1 MTIETKFEIG
11 DTLFLL
17 QNNSIIN
24 GVVIG
29 FVSRSG
35 RYARDDFYNV
45 GTFYA
50 LQCNGF
56 DLQDK
61 PERILFKTKQEL
73 LDSL

>member
-11 DTLFLL
+11 DTLFFLH
-17 QNNSIIN
+17 NNTVVN

-29 FVSRSG
+29 FVSRKG
-35 RYARDDFYNV
+35 RYAKYDFYSA

-50 LQCNGF
+50 LQCDGF

-61 PERILFKTKQEL
+61 PECILFKTKKEL
-73 LDSL
+73 LNSL

>member
-1 MTIETKFEIG
+1 MTVETKFEIG
-11 DTLFLL
+11 DTLFFL
-17 QNNSIIN
+17 QNNTVVN

-29 FVSRSG
+29 FVSRRG
-35 RYARDDFYNV
+35 RYVRDAFYNV

-61 PERILFKTKQEL
+61 PEWILFKTKQEL